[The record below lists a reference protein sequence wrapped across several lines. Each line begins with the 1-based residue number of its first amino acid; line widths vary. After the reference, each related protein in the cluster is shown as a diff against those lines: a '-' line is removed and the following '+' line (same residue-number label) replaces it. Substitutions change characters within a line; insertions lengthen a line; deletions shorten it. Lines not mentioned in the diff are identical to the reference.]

1 MYKEKLLMG
10 DFNVVFTEANFA
22 AIFNEYE
29 LKALHKEPCYKNYM
43 NLSCIALYLTKSF
56 ENIR

>member
-1 MYKEKLLMG
+1 MG

-22 AIFNEYE
+22 ATFNEYK